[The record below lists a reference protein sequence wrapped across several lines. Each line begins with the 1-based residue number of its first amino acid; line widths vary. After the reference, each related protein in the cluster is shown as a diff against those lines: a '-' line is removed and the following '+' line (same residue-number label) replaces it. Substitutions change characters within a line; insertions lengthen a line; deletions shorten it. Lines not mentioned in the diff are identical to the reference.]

1 MPRSWLA
8 LPLLSI
14 LATAAL
20 AQEVP
25 GGPGGPLGQAGVR
38 ASERLPAQGVV
49 VVQRDTGELVA
60 MTNNGR
66 YVIRGEIWDAWGKRK
81 LASMDEVHASA
92 ASMPI
97 EQLMAGR
104 WGDLA
109 PVTYGTGPRTVTLF
123 VDPLCPTCKQFHERL
138 VSEGAFEKLDVTIAI
153 FPLDSECNWML
164 DRPVH
169 PGSCAVTRAIL
180 CSDHRAMQVLEWS
193 YDHQEEIL
201 EAAKA
206 GAGVVN
212 VKAMI
217 HARWPGLDACMDSKD
232 TTLRLNKM
240 LRYIV
245 NNHLQVSTPQL
256 FLGDTRLC
264 DEDTDMGLAYTM
276 KRLAPALRT
285 K

>member
-38 ASERLPAQGVV
+38 ASERLPAQGLV

-60 MTNNGR
+60 MSNNGR
-66 YVIRGEIWDAWGKRK
+66 YVIRGEIWDAWGKKK

-123 VDPLCPTCKQFHERL
+123 VDPLCPYCHKLLQQLPALAADFTFRVLVVPVLGEDSGKATRKVGCAIDTAAAERMVLSADYSADLAQKPDCNLTPLQQRL
-138 VSEGAFEKLDVTIAI
+138 VLASMIGLNGV
-153 FPLDSECNWML
+153 PYL
-164 DRPVH
+164 
-169 PGSCAVTRAIL
+169 
-180 CSDHRAMQVLEWS
+180 VLPS
-193 YDHQEEIL
+193 GKVQQGLPADL
-201 EAAKA
+201 AA
-206 GAGVVN
+206 
-212 VKAMI
+212 
-217 HARWPGLDACMDSKD
+217 L
-232 TTLRLNKM
+232 
-240 LRYIV
+240 
-245 NNHLQVSTPQL
+245 
-256 FLGDTRLC
+256 
-264 DEDTDMGLAYTM
+264 LAQG
-276 KRLAPALRT
+276 
-285 K
+285 